1 MNVGVLRNSD
11 LKVAI
16 IVTSPPCGALRPVG
30 IETLFGWKMSTSSPE
45 DTDVHPRRRRSACV
59 ASSHG
64 GKEKERKSEVEGKVN
79 GTHSKALVQEVT
91 EERLLVHV
99 ISLIAGMVLI
109 TYATMPESLTVQTP
123 TVWHVW
129 FYGWL
134 AAITTGLG
142 ALPLLFLSRPSDWW
156 LGACNAIAGGMM
168 LSASYSLVT
177 EGVAIEKTPENS
189 YGLEVTHT
197 ARVAFGVVLGIL
209 FVRCTKL
216 FVEGYEDL
224 RFGDISGL
232 DAAKIFLIISVMTLH
247 SFAEGLGIGVSF
259 CGNEGTKLGTFI
271 SMTLAVHN
279 VPVKKIWKMLA
290 RS

>member
-1 MNVGVLRNSD
+1 MALFD
-11 LKVAI
+11 LF
-16 IVTSPPCGALRPVG
+16 L

-45 DTDVHPRRRRSACV
+45 DTDVHPRRRRSACA
-59 ASSHG
+59 ASPHG
-64 GKEKERKSEVEGKVN
+64 GKEKERKSEVEVN
-79 GTHSKALVQEVT
+79 DPHSKALVQEVT

-109 TYATMPESLTVQTP
+109 TYATMPESLTEQTP

-209 FVRCTKL
+209 FVRCTKV

-279 VPVKKIWKMLA
+279 VPVKKIWKMSA